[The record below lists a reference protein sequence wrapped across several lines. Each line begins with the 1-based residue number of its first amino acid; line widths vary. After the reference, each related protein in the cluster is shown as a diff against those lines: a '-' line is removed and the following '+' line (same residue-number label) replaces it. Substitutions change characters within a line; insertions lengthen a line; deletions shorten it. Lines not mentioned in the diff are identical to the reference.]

1 MKGNERNVRPLGIGI
16 GALCLLALIAQSWAR
31 PPYAENS
38 PLPLGIPADVWAYFI
53 PRSNPVTPEKVE
65 LGRQLFFDPRLSAD
79 GTISC
84 ATCHDP
90 ARAFTDG
97 KPLAVGIGGRVGK
110 RHTPSLLN
118 AMFHAGQLW
127 DGRASSLEAQAL
139 LPLTHPDEM
148 GNTSLEDVVA
158 RLRGVPEYVRQ
169 FREVF
174 GSNVT
179 SEGIARA
186 LAAYER
192 TLVAGNSAFDR
203 FMAGETNALSEAAR
217 RGLAL
222 FRGKARCTACHP
234 VNTAFPFFTDQLY
247 HNTGVA
253 VNNPA
258 FLPLVERLRRR
269 LDQPISPADL
279 KALEEEPGGLSLGR
293 FLVTGHPLDIGAFK
307 TPSLRNVELTAPY
320 FHDGSAATL
329 ADVIRFY
336 LQGGRENPYRDWDL
350 HPISLTESEQRDLI
364 EFLKSLTS
372 EDLRRRT
379 PTPNQRDDPLGR

>member
-1 MKGNERNVRPLGIGI
+1 MKGKGGSAGRPGIAI
-16 GALCLLALIAQSWAR
+16 GALCLLVLITSLPAR
-31 PPYAENS
+31 PSRAEKA
-38 PLPLGIPADVWAYFI
+38 PLGIPPDVWAYFI
-53 PRSNPVTPEKVE
+53 PRDNPVTPEKVE

-97 KPLAVGIGGRVGK
+97 KPLAVGIGGRTGK
-110 RHTPSLLN
+110 RHTPSLIN

-139 LPLTHPDEM
+139 LPLVHPDEM
-148 GNTSLEDVVA
+148 GNASVEDVVA
-158 RLRGVPEYVRQ
+158 RLRAAPEYVRQ

-174 GSNVT
+174 GSAVT

-186 LAAYER
+186 IAAYER
-192 TLVAGNSAFDR
+192 MLVAGNSAFDR
-203 FMAGETNALSEAAR
+203 FMAGETDALSEAAR

-222 FRGKARCTACHP
+222 FRGKARCATCHL
-234 VNTAFPFFTDQLY
+234 VTTAFPFFTDQLY

-253 VNNPA
+253 VNDPA
-258 FLPLVERLRRR
+258 FLPLVERVRR
-269 LDQPISPADL
+269 LLEKPLSPADL
-279 KALEEEPGGLSLGR
+279 KALDEEPGGSSLGR

-336 LQGGRENPYRDWDL
+336 MQGGRDNPYRDWDL
-350 HPISLTESEQRDLI
+350 HPISLAESEQHDLI

-372 EDLRRRT
+372 TELRQTKSTPSETGTPRR
-379 PTPNQRDDPLGR
+379 